1 MEGKFSPTAKTCKP
15 AFPGSTDWV
24 QAARYLLVVQLSQL
38 LHYFYSLAMMYRD
51 FNYPHFFPPSS
62 PGGRLQFE
70 SPMPSNPFQLPVLV
84 RYSSV
89 SFLMSFQ

>member
-1 MEGKFSPTAKTCKP
+1 MEGKFSKTAKTCKP

-24 QAARYLLVVQLSQL
+24 QAVSPILVVQLSHL
-38 LHYFYSLAMMYRD
+38 LHYFLSLTMMYRD
-51 FNYPHFFPPSS
+51 FNYPHFFPTSS
-62 PGGRLQFE
+62 PGGRLRFE
-70 SPMPSNPFQLPVLV
+70 SPMPSNPFQHPVLV